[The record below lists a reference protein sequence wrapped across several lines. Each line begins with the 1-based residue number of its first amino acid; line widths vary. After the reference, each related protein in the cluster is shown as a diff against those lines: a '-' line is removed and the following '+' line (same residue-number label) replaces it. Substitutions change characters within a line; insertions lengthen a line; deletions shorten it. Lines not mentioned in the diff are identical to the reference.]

1 VATARTFPEWSA
13 IVASAGREKP
23 TSNIERRRNTVKLAS
38 EALTLADFSV
48 PIPVH
53 CFHCEKRLPKSSPVE
68 LQEPYVLVSCPKCG
82 CITTGKV
89 EAA

>member
-1 VATARTFPEWSA
+1 
-13 IVASAGREKP
+13 
-23 TSNIERRRNTVKLAS
+23 
-38 EALTLADFSV
+38 
-48 PIPVH
+48 VH